1 MDFIHLHVHSQYSF
15 LDGASSLDS
24 ILGKAKQLGMTAIA
38 LTDHN
43 RLTGAVRFYEKAKAL
58 GIKPIIGAEINTER
72 GYHLTLL
79 CKDRQGYSNLCRLLT
94 ESHLANRGKEPTAT
108 REMLGRFNDGL
119 VALSGCSKGEIP
131 SLVSQGKTGE
141 AKECCQSAK
150 WDTF

>member
-24 ILGKAKQLGMTAIA
+24 ILGKTKQLGMPAMA

-58 GIKPIIGAEINTER
+58 GIKPIIGAEINIEG

-79 CKDRQGYSNLCRLLT
+79 CKERQGYSNL
-94 ESHLANRGKEPTAT
+94 
-108 REMLGRFNDGL
+108 
-119 VALSGCSKGEIP
+119 
-131 SLVSQGKTGE
+131 
-141 AKECCQSAK
+141 
-150 WDTF
+150 